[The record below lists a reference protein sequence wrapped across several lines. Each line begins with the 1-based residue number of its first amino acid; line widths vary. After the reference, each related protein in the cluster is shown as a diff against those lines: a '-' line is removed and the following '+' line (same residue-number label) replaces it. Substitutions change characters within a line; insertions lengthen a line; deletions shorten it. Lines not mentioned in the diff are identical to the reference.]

1 MKYKS
6 WGRQR
11 SVWRVFGYFRRNSGT
26 AATLPRDRITSGRD
40 KKDHFSRLGSGSS
53 ILPCVAEE
61 CLRCVTEPVGCWLMK
76 VWHSGTLT
84 GHRDPYRALTESW
97 RQTRQ
102 CQGGDRGRQT
112 IGGGG
117 RQTKGS
123 RGEACTPTHTRTQTD
138 TWRLCFTPFFL
149 CSVYH

>member
-1 MKYKS
+1 M
-6 WGRQR
+6 
-11 SVWRVFGYFRRNSGT
+11 
-26 AATLPRDRITSGRD
+26 ATLPRDRITGGRD
-40 KKDHFSRLGSGSS
+40 EKDHFSRLGSGSS

-61 CLRCVTEPVGCWLMK
+61 CLRCVTEPVGRWLMK

-123 RGEACTPTHTRTQTD
+123 RGEACTPTHTHTD
-138 TWRLCFTPFFL
+138 TDGHLETMLYTFL
-149 CSVYH
+149 PLFSVPSMLAQRAPNTTSGRFVEL